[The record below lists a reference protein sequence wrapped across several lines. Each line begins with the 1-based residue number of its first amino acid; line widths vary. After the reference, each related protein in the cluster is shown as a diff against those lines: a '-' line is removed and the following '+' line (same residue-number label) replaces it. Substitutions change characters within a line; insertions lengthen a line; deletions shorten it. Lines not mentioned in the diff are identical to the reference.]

1 MREKIL
7 DIAGNMF
14 LNYGFKSVTMDDIA
28 NEMGISK
35 KTIYKYFQ
43 NKVELVDAST
53 FVVQKTIDTAIG
65 EITALN
71 LNAIEE
77 NFAIKKVFQNMFK
90 KAKTSPM
97 FQLKKYYPETFTKLM
112 EHEICSFSDCVMTNL
127 ENGIDQKLYRDNIDK
142 ETIMNFYFLLIFGSH
157 ESDSFS
163 KKTDDIIKTEMQIL
177 EYHTRA
183 IATMYGISILEQEL
197 INYKNKLS

>member
-1 MREKIL
+1 
-7 DIAGNMF
+7 
-14 LNYGFKSVTMDDIA
+14 
-28 NEMGISK
+28 MGISK

-43 NKVELVDAST
+43 NKIELVDESID
-53 FVVQKTIDTAIG
+53 FVKNTIDNAIL
-65 EITALN
+65 EIVTLN

-97 FQLKKYYPETFTKLM
+97 FQLKKYYPETYTKLM
-112 EHEICSFSDCVMTNL
+112 EHEIHSITKFVLDNL
-127 ENGIDQKLYRDNIDK
+127 EKGINNKLYREGVDK
-142 ETIMNFYFLLIFGSH
+142 EKVKDFYFLLFFGTH
-157 ESDSFS
+157 ESETFS
-163 KKTDDIIKTEMQIL
+163 KKTDDVNKTEIQIL

-197 INYKNKLS
+197 INYKNKPL